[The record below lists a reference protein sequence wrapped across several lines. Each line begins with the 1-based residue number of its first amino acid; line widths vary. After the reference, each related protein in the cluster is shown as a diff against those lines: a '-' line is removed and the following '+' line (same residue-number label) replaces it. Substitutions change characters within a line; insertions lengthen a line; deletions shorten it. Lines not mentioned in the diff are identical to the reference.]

1 MCFLE
6 TQMKNYDLFAEA
18 REGMR
23 VLQNAERRMPHA
35 ERRKTLSFVIRVRK
49 LSEWGPVRVFKLVK
63 LT

>member
-1 MCFLE
+1 MYFLE

-49 LSEWGPVRVFKLVK
+49 LSE
-63 LT
+63 